1 MIFLVNADQSWMD
14 TEFLYVNIADMKA
27 VKKYNTRIRQFDIC
41 EVRPDTAKQGTA
53 ENINARPM
61 PFVLVHVKGLDEKEA
76 YSYHQPVTQIKIE
89 KDPEG
94 KDMELPDTIHSHRY
108 QFHADLMKEKID
120 ENSRIYIDAKRF
132 YELLIDKVV

>member
-27 VKKYNTRIRQFDIC
+27 VKKFNTRIKQFDIC
-41 EVRPDTAKQGTA
+41 EVRPDTAKQGAA

-76 YSYHQPVTQIKIE
+76 
-89 KDPEG
+89 
-94 KDMELPDTIHSHRY
+94 
-108 QFHADLMKEKID
+108 
-120 ENSRIYIDAKRF
+120 
-132 YELLIDKVV
+132 